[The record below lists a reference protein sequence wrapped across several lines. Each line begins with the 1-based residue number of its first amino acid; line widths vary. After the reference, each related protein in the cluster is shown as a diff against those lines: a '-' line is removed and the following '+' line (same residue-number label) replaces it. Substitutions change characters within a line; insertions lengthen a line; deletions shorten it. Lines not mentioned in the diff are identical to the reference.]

1 MRVRHGR
8 VSGPGGETEVP
19 GVWDVVG
26 EALLGGT
33 WCMRLKRRRAKE
45 RERERERET
54 SRPLSDGVMLFF
66 PARYHTDVGVVEGF
80 RMAGRTICHAS
91 RV

>member
-1 MRVRHGR
+1 MYAVEEKTSER
-8 VSGPGGETEVP
+8 
-19 GVWDVVG
+19 
-26 EALLGGT
+26 
-33 WCMRLKRRRAKE
+33 E